1 MYSRLDLLN
10 FAFRISNS
18 CSKPLKFCKAPLGL
32 FRNCISAPLPALV
45 LTQAP
50 GLDVDVILRCLWIQ
64 LPLGSAVPQPC
75 PTSSASSQRERRG
88 EREGGRERK
97 EREELGGGK
106 RGRKRA
112 RTEFATL
119 YIFRGSPPAPVGQS
133 PDTSFWKVPRPQL
146 LLCQHPLPLTCAG
159 WPWPAPHLFVENLL
173 ALRIIHTGCP
183 AAVGQALP
191 VAIVWEENKTQV
203 RRDICLFT
211 HLG

>member
-64 LPLGSAVPQPC
+64 LPLGSHIQCKQPKMGV
-75 PTSSASSQRERRG
+75 RGG
-88 EREGGRERK
+88 ERGKVGGRGRNGKRCGE
-97 EREELGGGK
+97 GK

-119 YIFRGSPPAPVGQS
+119 YICRGSPPAPVGQS

-146 LLCQHPLPLTCAG
+146 LLCQHPLPPTCAG

-183 AAVGQALP
+183 AAVGQTLP